1 MAEPRKQIFHW
12 QQPDSA
18 KNMERNKNVR
28 NGKRRS
34 RKFKEV
40 EKKES
45 KRIRKKIIVRQDY

>member
-28 NGKRRS
+28 NGKRS